1 MTPITTKQIQYIKIL
16 MRNKNLIELSEEI
29 ALQYSNNRTNKV
41 SELSVQ
47 EGIEIIKNLTASE
60 PNNSQRKQEE
70 TMRRKII
77 SMAREMAWVISEPSK
92 LNGVSILNA
101 NMERINNWCIQYGYL
116 KKPLNEY
123 TFAELP
129 KLVSQFGKLHT
140 QYINEL
146 K

>member
-16 MRNKNLIELSEEI
+16 MRNKNILDLSEEM

-41 SELSVQ
+41 SELTVH
-47 EGIEIIKNLTASE
+47 EGIDIIKNLTASE
-60 PNNSQRKQEE
+60 PNNDIIKKSE

-92 LNGVSILNA
+92 LNGVSVLNA
-101 NMERINNWCIQYGYL
+101 NMDRINNWCIKYGYL
-116 KKPLNEY
+116 KKSLNEY

-129 KLVSQFGKLHT
+129 KLVSQFEKLHT